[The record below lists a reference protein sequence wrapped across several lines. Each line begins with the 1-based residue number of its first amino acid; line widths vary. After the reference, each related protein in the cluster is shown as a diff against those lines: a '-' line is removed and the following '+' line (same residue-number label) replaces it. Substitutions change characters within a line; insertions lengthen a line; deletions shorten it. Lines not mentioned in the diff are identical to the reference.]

1 MRATATLRDVDPF
14 FFVQHPSRLE
24 TGLTFISRSKYV
36 KSSVQ
41 NNRRRHW
48 RLVLEDREGS
58 VGKMVIHNIRTKY
71 PTAETST
78 VKRGGG
84 RAETIG
90 ANFLP
95 FVKSIPSNIAIPN
108 RGDRNSVEW

>member
-84 RAETIG
+84 GLRLSGPIF
-90 ANFLP
+90 FLLLR
-95 FVKSIPSNIAIPN
+95 VSLQI
-108 RGDRNSVEW
+108 